1 VSVFISVEQEVP
13 HKSYR
18 YCIET
23 IFFLPPGFNS
33 EES

>member
-1 VSVFISVEQEVP
+1 MSVFIYVEQEVP

-23 IFFLPPGFNS
+23 VSFSASWF
-33 EES
+33 